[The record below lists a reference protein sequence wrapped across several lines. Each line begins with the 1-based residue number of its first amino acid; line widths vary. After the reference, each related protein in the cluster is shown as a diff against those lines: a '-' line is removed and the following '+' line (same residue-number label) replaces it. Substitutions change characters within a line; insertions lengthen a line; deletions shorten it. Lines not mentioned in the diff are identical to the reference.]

1 MVSAKYRLDYT
12 LLMKIAKTES
22 SLRPDVINRNS
33 NNTNDY
39 GLMQVN
45 DINLAGLSRYGIN
58 KSNIM
63 DPEKNIEAAAILLSQ
78 HMKHYG
84 GDVFKS
90 VAAYHS
96 KTAKYGTPYA
106 NKVLSQEL

>member
-96 KTAKYGTPYA
+96 KTKSRGYPYA
-106 NKVLSQEL
+106 KKVFEAN